1 MIIIRH
7 MSSRRIWHISF
18 YRSKKSK
25 PNHIIVTRSGNQT
38 QVLPRDHAQR
48 RMQHHPSP
56 TLERQTNQPV
66 QPSYLL
72 EPTRRITQH
81 DHTKYFHHSPQIYTT
96 TRKSTTDR
104 RTRAGHRL
112 TRPNQTLGRTR
123 TGKAYLIKHYDEHK
137 QGKHTR
143 GVERGIG
150 NSQYLE
156 RIGRIRFASMNFSDD
171 GIGDWDLDGRGREGM
186 KPIYTRGR
194 REKES
199 REATAPSG
207 VGPSGE
213 RPLRR
218 GLVESVPTAQ
228 FRGKS
233 QRPPRRYRGG
243 GRRLLTAV
251 GGR

>member
-1 MIIIRH
+1 
-7 MSSRRIWHISF
+7 
-18 YRSKKSK
+18 
-25 PNHIIVTRSGNQT
+25 
-38 QVLPRDHAQR
+38 
-48 RMQHHPSP
+48 
-56 TLERQTNQPV
+56 
-66 QPSYLL
+66 
-72 EPTRRITQH
+72 
-81 DHTKYFHHSPQIYTT
+81 
-96 TRKSTTDR
+96 
-104 RTRAGHRL
+104 
-112 TRPNQTLGRTR
+112 
-123 TGKAYLIKHYDEHK
+123 
-137 QGKHTR
+137 
-143 GVERGIG
+143 
-150 NSQYLE
+150 
-156 RIGRIRFASMNFSDD
+156 MNFSDD

-213 RPLRR
+213 RRLRR

-243 GRRLLTAV
+243 GRRLLPAV